1 LLLAW
6 TRHRVGPVEGSDVQA
21 RRDAVELVAVH
32 HWKLL
37 TFFFFF
43 LELFSLFFLHMK
55 IWNGDWIV
63 ILLELFFV
71 LWLVR
76 SLSNLKEF
84 I

>member
-1 LLLAW
+1 
-6 TRHRVGPVEGSDVQA
+6 VQA

-55 IWNGDWIV
+55 IWASP
-63 ILLELFFV
+63 E
-71 LWLVR
+71 
-76 SLSNLKEF
+76 NLKWGLNRYF
-84 I
+84 IGTFFCSLISQIS